1 MLQGL
6 KCVMPYPSVKG
17 SMEVEARDLGFLQPD
32 EWLNDVAVDYY
43 LK

>member
-1 MLQGL
+1 
-6 KCVMPYPSVKG
+6 MPYPSVKG